1 MTGYVLP
8 NPFMSLSMGTR
19 SRQPMV
25 TDSRSVAAEWG
36 DGLLDA
42 GGDTKRLSTQDADG
56 HASGSGAPAYSPDD
70 LAWANQAIDEYYANA
85 APGLLASQHPMPPW
99 REGTERLPS
108 SDAAGAGAA
117 SITPADMA
125 WAERAI
131 DEFENSCGGAESRH
145 AFDPEAGTGVTD
157 LARQDPANA
166 GVAPGPHEAKT
177 AGYLCCP
184 DCGVREP
191 CDRYCPHAGQP
202 DLLQDLREITRTFEI
217 EPVPAFISRDNRAD
231 EIEELLKIARAEE
244 WPAAPRRA
252 VG

>member
-8 NPFMSLSMGTR
+8 NPFMSLSKGTR

-70 LAWANQAIDEYYANA
+70 LAWANQAIDEYY
-85 APGLLASQHPMPPW
+85 S
-99 REGTERLPS
+99 
-108 SDAAGAGAA
+108 
-117 SITPADMA
+117 
-125 WAERAI
+125 
-131 DEFENSCGGAESRH
+131 SCGGLEKSH
-145 AFDPEAGTGVTD
+145 SGPEQSWEPLSAQV
-157 LARQDPANA
+157 PE
-166 GVAPGPHEAKT
+166 GVASLPH
-177 AGYLCCP
+177 GYPCCP
-184 DCGVREP
+184 DCGYREP
-191 CDRYCPHAGQP
+191 CDRHCPNSRAQTGFQM
-202 DLLQDLREITRTFEI
+202 DEVFEAALMEKI
-217 EPVPAFISRDNRAD
+217 EPPPLFLQRPDNRAD